1 MTSYGITG
9 HINITAATVP
19 LVDRALREQL
29 AQVEPD
35 RLVGYSCLAAGADAI
50 FARAV
55 LDLGGRLVAL
65 LPSADYGD
73 AKVGPAYRASFEQLI
88 AGAAEVRVMPFRRA
102 NEDAYAAANDALLAA
117 VDVLLAVWDGRPALA
132 RGGTAELV
140 TMARAA
146 GKEVRVVWPAGSA
159 RG

>member
-9 HINITAATVP
+9 HINISAGTVP
-19 LVDRALREQL
+19 LVDRAIRDLL
-29 AQVEPD
+29 AGAAPEE
-35 RLVGYSCLAAGADAI
+35 LVGYSCLAAGADAI

-73 AKVGPAYRASFEQLI
+73 AKVGPHYRASFDQLV
-88 AGAAEVRVMPFRRA
+88 AAAAEVRVMPFRRA
-102 NEDAYAAANDALLAA
+102 SADAYAAANEALLAA
-117 VDVLLAVWDGRPALA
+117 VDVVFAVWDGQPGRA
-132 RGGTAELV
+132 RGGTAEV
-140 TMARAA
+140 VGKARSA
-146 GKEVRVVWPAGSA
+146 GKRVHVVWPTGAA